1 MDIPKEM
8 QLIKIT
14 IVILFA
20 GECSLSAAS
29 MQKSSSRNGV
39 YLDYEKHLMWQDD
52 INAKEV
58 RKNWDSAREYCE
70 NLTLGGYSDWYLP
83 NKENLENLYR
93 QQAYLV
99 NKVSSGY
106 WSSTPV
112 LGKSDASWIIFFSSG
127 NEAWRSKKIPLNVRC
142 VRTR

>member
-1 MDIPKEM
+1 MK
-8 QLIKIT
+8 LVKIA
-14 IVILFA
+14 IAMVFA
-20 GECSLSAAS
+20 GECALSTES
-29 MQKSSSRNGV
+29 IQKKSSKNGV
-39 YLDYEKHLMWQDD
+39 YLDYEKNLMWQDD

-58 RKNWDSAREYCE
+58 RKNWDSAMEYCE
-70 NLTLGGYSDWYLP
+70 NLTLAGYSDWYLP
-83 NKENLENLYR
+83 NKENLEILYR
-93 QQAYLV
+93 QHNALT
-99 NKVSSGY
+99 NKLSSGY